1 MLASDRHGSLL
12 MASFIAC
19 LSACLSACLRACL
32 GPARLRPSSARLR
45 LSSAHCLRACPIAP
59 VIRYEEW
66 TWEPAASLKDTAALA
81 AWEEQKR
88 TRATQKGN
96 AKRAANAAVKS
107 DAVLGT
113 ALVALQPRAED
124 DRALKK
130 ACDCML
136 IDWMRYAAASAAS
149 PETAPE
155 VRQVLEQRLER
166 LWPPALHTI
175 SETSL
180 RVMAGLEEAV
190 SHKKKHKPEP
200 PQGAKASTA
209 TSSGATSAAAAAAAA
224 AASAS
229 GATKERPVTRST
241 EYVTA
246 LGYHPRPKG
255 FPPRNDSD
263 ESLKWSYKRGVW
275 VNVEVGS

>member
-1 MLASDRHGSLL
+1 M
-12 MASFIAC
+12 
-19 LSACLSACLRACL
+19 
-32 GPARLRPSSARLR
+32 
-45 LSSAHCLRACPIAP
+45 
-59 VIRYEEW
+59 
-66 TWEPAASLKDTAALA
+66 
-81 AWEEQKR
+81 
-88 TRATQKGN
+88 
-96 AKRAANAAVKS
+96 KS
-107 DAVLGT
+107 DEVLRT
-113 ALVALQPRAED
+113 ALDALQSRAED

-136 IDWMRYAAASAAS
+136 IDWMRHAAASAAA

-155 VRQVLEQRLER
+155 LRLALEQRLER

-180 RVMAGLEEAV
+180 RVMAGLEEAI

-200 PQGAKASTA
+200 PPSAKASSVA
-209 TSSGATSAAAAAAAA
+209 TSSGATSAAAAAADAAAAA
-224 AASAS
+224 AAS
-229 GATKERPVTRST
+229 KERPVTRST

-255 FPPRNDSD
+255 FPPRNDSG

>member
-1 MLASDRHGSLL
+1 MDSMHASDRHGSHL
-12 MASFIAC
+12 MASLI
-19 LSACLSACLRACL
+19 ACLSACLRAYL

-45 LSSAHCLRACPIAP
+45 LSSAHCLRTCPIAP

-81 AWEEQKR
+81 TWEEQKR

-180 RVMAGLEEAV
+180 RVMAGLEEAI

-200 PQGAKASTA
+200 PQGANASSTT
-209 TSSGATSAAAAAAAA
+209 TSSGATSAAAA